1 MSLKSAEV
9 NVVHQCLH

>member
-1 MSLKSAEV
+1 MSLKSAEI